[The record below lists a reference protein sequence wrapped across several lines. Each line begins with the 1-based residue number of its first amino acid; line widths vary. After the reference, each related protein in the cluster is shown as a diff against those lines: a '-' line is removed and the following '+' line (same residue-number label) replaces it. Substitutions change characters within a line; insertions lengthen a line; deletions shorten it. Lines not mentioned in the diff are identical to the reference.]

1 MAEGLLGKK
10 VGMAQVFGEK
20 GEVVPVTVLEV
31 GPCFVTQVKTVEKDG
46 YTAVQMGFDEAKKL
60 NKPERGHLK
69 NLPQLKTLQE
79 VRTGN
84 VASFEVGQK
93 LNVGIFAVG
102 DMVDVIGT
110 SKGKGH
116 AGVVK
121 RHHFNGGKTTH
132 GASDR
137 VRRPG
142 SSGATTTP
150 GRVLKGLRM
159 AGQMGNKRA
168 TVLNLEIVQVDA
180 ERNILAVKGAVPGTK
195 DSLVFVRRARKE
207 KRAAKAAPVSKKD
220 AAKK

>member
-31 GPCFVTQVKTVEKDG
+31 GPCFVTQVKTAEKDG

-84 VASFEVGQK
+84 VANFEVGQK

-142 SSGATTTP
+142 ASGATTTP

-168 TVLNLEIVQVDA
+168 TVLNLEVVQVDA